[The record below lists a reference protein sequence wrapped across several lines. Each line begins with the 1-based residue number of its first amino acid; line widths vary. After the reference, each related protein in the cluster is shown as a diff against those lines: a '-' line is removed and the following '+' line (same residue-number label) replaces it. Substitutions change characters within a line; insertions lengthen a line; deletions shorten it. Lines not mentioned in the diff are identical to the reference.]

1 MPAEM
6 CNLILSSICKCPIL
20 AMRVWSDLT
29 STCSVEESAGYCMA
43 IRAVIK
49 TCDGEYTVL
58 YMYKHA
64 QYGLVKFRTF

>member
-1 MPAEM
+1 M
-6 CNLILSSICKCPIL
+6 CNLIRSSICPIL

-43 IRAVIK
+43 IHAVIK

-64 QYGLVKFRTF
+64 QFGVEFRTF